1 MAERLKAADCK
12 SVLERVRW
20 FESIPAHHKNLV
32 VIVLQGFY
40 FYKILKGFLMKVF
53 RLCNKEEIN
62 RISEGVDYKLL
73 GKNIKQLPLKI
84 LTNMIVK
91 KDICTSL
98 KMK

>member
-1 MAERLKAADCK
+1 
-12 SVLERVRW
+12 
-20 FESIPAHHKNLV
+20 
-32 VIVLQGFY
+32 
-40 FYKILKGFLMKVF
+40 MKVF